1 MDHRHERER
10 QQGLRRHGV
19 AELRVRRLV
28 SATSNAI
35 PMPNAISAK
44 SVWAGGSLP
53 LRVEAADRFGVAPA
67 CVLQRVD
74 GMGSA
79 PGEHDREHSED
90 DAPITVT
97 KLSRAAVMTTTIM

>member
-1 MDHRHERER
+1 
-10 QQGLRRHGV
+10 
-19 AELRVRRLV
+19 
-28 SATSNAI
+28 
-35 PMPNAISAK
+35 
-44 SVWAGGSLP
+44 

-67 CVLQRVD
+67 CGLQRVD

-79 PGEHDREHSED
+79 LGEHDREHSED